1 MKAVRTTIV
10 RIVEAPTVIRLR
22 TWWDGLTPRE
32 RVLVGTLGVLL
43 TLAVLVYGIV
53 KPLQASR
60 AASLADIRTYETLSA
75 RVNAAPALGA
85 PAGPPP
91 RTGSPADILTQ
102 SAATLGLQLAV
113 EATPEGV
120 RATIADA
127 PYDVVVNWM
136 ADVARTSALTA
147 TRVDLRK
154 GAGVGRVSAQVDYRG

>member
-1 MKAVRTTIV
+1 MRIV
-10 RIVEAPTVIRLR
+10 RIVEHPQVERLR
-22 TWWDGLTPRE
+22 LWWAGLSPRE

-60 AASLADIRTYETLSA
+60 AESLADIRTYETLIA

-85 PAGPPP
+85 PAGPPL
-91 RTGSPADILTQ
+91 RTGTPAEILTQ
-102 SAATLGLQLAV
+102 SAATLGLQVAI
-113 EATPEGV
+113 EASPTGV

-136 ADVARTSALTA
+136 ADVARTSSLAATGVTIGKTA
-147 TRVDLRK
+147 TP
-154 GAGVGRVSAQVDYRG
+154 GRVTATIEYRG